1 MTTVVFIL
9 LAFISLTAFWLR
21 CNTRSARVR
30 RHQRN
35 RQTANRVLLKL
46 PELKAGQQVLYLR
59 KINPYVFE
67 EMVLTAIERRGI
79 PVRRNPSYSGDGG
92 IDGQFWIGQ
101 ERWLVQA
108 KRFASAVRPE
118 HVRQF
123 GELVRQEKCRGLF
136 VHTGRTGFISFKYF
150 SDYPEILLISGSS
163 LLLLLSGESVEHVLR
178 PLKKRQ
184 YR

>member
-1 MTTVVFIL
+1 MKNVFFL
-9 LAFISLTAFWLR
+9 LAVACIVTLLLR
-21 CNTRSARVR
+21 KSRGARAR
-30 RHQRN
+30 RHQRY

-59 KINPYVFE
+59 KVNPYVFE
-67 EMVLTAIERRGI
+67 EMILSAIERRGI
-79 PVRRNPSYSGDGG
+79 PVRRNQSYSGDGG

-123 GELVRQEKCRGLF
+123 GELARQEKCKGLF
-136 VHTGRTGFISFKYF
+136 VHTGRTGHISVKHF
-150 SDYPEILLISGSS
+150 SDYPEILLVSGAS
-163 LLLLLSGESVEHVLR
+163 LLQLLSGESVEHILR
-178 PLKKRQ
+178 PLNKRHS
-184 YR
+184 R

>member
-1 MTTVVFIL
+1 MIAVLPL
-9 LAFISLTAFWLR
+9 LALVCVVALLLR
-21 CNTRSARVR
+21 KTKSVRAR

-35 RQTANRVLLKL
+35 RQMANRVLLKM
-46 PELKAGQQVLYLR
+46 PELKAGQQILYLR

-67 EMVLTAIERRGI
+67 EMILTAIERRGI
-79 PVRRNPSYSGDGG
+79 PVRRNQRYSGDGG

-123 GELVRQEKCRGLF
+123 GELARKEKCNGLF
-136 VHTGRTGFISFKYF
+136 VHTGRTGFISSKHF
-150 SDYPEILLISGSS
+150 SDYPEILLVSGSS
-163 LLLLLSGESVEHVLR
+163 LLDLLSGAPVEYILQ
-178 PLKKRQ
+178 PFNKRH

>member
-1 MTTVVFIL
+1 MI
-9 LAFISLTAFWLR
+9 TAFFMMVILCVVALLLLR
-21 CNTRSARVR
+21 NTKGARTR
-30 RHQRN
+30 RHQRY
-35 RQTANRVLLKL
+35 RQVACRVLLKL

-67 EMVLTAIERRGI
+67 EMILTAIERRGI
-79 PVRRNPSYSGDGG
+79 PVRRNQRYSGDGG

-123 GELVRQEKCRGLF
+123 GELARKENSKGLF
-136 VHTGRTGFISFKYF
+136 VHTGRTGFISYKHF
-150 SDYPEILLISGSS
+150 SNYPEIILVSGSS
-163 LLLLLSGESVEHVLR
+163 LLDLLSGRTVEHVL
-178 PLKKRQ
+178 KDVNKRNS
-184 YR
+184 R